1 VDGLFGGACLGV
13 SRSSG
18 LQAVG
23 DAAEQTS
30 LRASSGEGDAHT
42 RGGLSDAGGDLE
54 QPRAQRGE
62 LGKCKRLGFWNGVA
76 DCQHQPVGGSVENE
90 THLISE
96 CRTATGAV
104 GGELALV
111 LVWTAP
117 DGINCARMRSLVISD
132 KGGRP

>member
-1 VDGLFGGACLGV
+1 MLRNRPASGQAAAKAMRTREVV
-13 SRSSG
+13 SVMRAAILSS
-18 LQAVG
+18 
-23 DAAEQTS
+23 
-30 LRASSGEGDAHT
+30 RARNVANSASASG
-42 RGGLSDAGGDLE
+42 
-54 QPRAQRGE
+54 
-62 LGKCKRLGFWNGVA
+62 GFWNGIA

>member
-1 VDGLFGGACLGV
+1 VARLCVIFGLWCQALRVAVGGLFGGTCLGV

-23 DAAEQTS
+23 DAAEQTG
-30 LRASSGEGDAHT
+30 LGADSGEGDAHT
-42 RGGLSDAGGDLE
+42 RGGLGDAGGDLE

-62 LGKCKRLGFWNGVA
+62 LCQCQRQGFWNRVA
-76 DCQHQPVGGSVENE
+76 DCQHQPVGGSVQDE

-104 GGELALV
+104 RGKLTLV
-111 LVWTAP
+111 QL
-117 DGINCARMRSLVISD
+117 D
-132 KGGRP
+132 

>member
-1 VDGLFGGACLGV
+1 M
-13 SRSSG
+13 
-18 LQAVG
+18 
-23 DAAEQTS
+23 
-30 LRASSGEGDAHT
+30 
-42 RGGLSDAGGDLE
+42 
-54 QPRAQRGE
+54 
-62 LGKCKRLGFWNGVA
+62 
-76 DCQHQPVGGSVENE
+76 ENE